1 MTENQQNELLFAYAH
16 AEHLLEHENGNV
28 FALLATKCLMRTIKQ
43 VLLIDGLYGSAFDQE
58 IAQRRMLQ
66 GNLNSEPLNAAQ

>member
-1 MTENQQNELLFAYAH
+1 MTENQKNELLNTYAY
-16 AEHLLEHENGNV
+16 AEHLLEKDKDRM
-28 FALLATKCLMRTIKQ
+28 FAWLAAKDLMRSIRK

-66 GNLNSEPLNAAQ
+66 GNLNSEPLNA